1 MPIFSLLLGF
11 LLFAAMGGA
20 LLWKPEYLAR
30 VTNQDPTTPESRSEI
45 RAAYGGFG
53 VAIALALF
61 VAMVYS
67 DFRGG
72 IMFTVGLAL
81 IGMAGGRGYSA
92 WLERPT
98 SNIIWGLL
106 AAEAVMGLVI
116 FFRMF

>member
-1 MPIFSLLLGF
+1 MPLSLLLAF
-11 LLFAAMGGA
+11 LLFAAMGAA

-30 VTNQDPTTPESRSEI
+30 VTNQEPATPEARSEI
-45 RAAYGGFG
+45 RAVYGGFG
-53 VAIALALF
+53 IAIALALF
-61 VAMVYS
+61 TAMVYS

-72 IMFTVGLAL
+72 IMFTVGIAL
-81 IGMAGGRGYSA
+81 IGMAAGRGYSA

-106 AAEAVMGLVI
+106 AAEALLGLII

>member
-1 MPIFSLLLGF
+1 MPIISLLIGIV
-11 LLFAAMGGA
+11 LFAAMGGT
-20 LLWKPEYLAR
+20 LIMWPEALAR
-30 VTNQDPTTPESRSEI
+30 VTNQEPTTPESRSEI
-45 RAAYGGFG
+45 RAVYGGFG
-53 VAIALALF
+53 IAIALALF

-81 IGMAGGRGYSA
+81 IGMAAGRGYAA

-106 AAEAVMGLVI
+106 AAEALIGLMI
-116 FFRMF
+116 FFRVG

>member
-11 LLFAAMGGA
+11 LLFAAMGA
-20 LLWKPEYLAR
+20 TLLIWPEALAR
-30 VTNQDPTTPESRSEI
+30 VTNQEPTTPESRSEI

-67 DFRGG
+67 EFRGG

-81 IGMAGGRGYSA
+81 IGMAGGRG
-92 WLERPT
+92 
-98 SNIIWGLL
+98 
-106 AAEAVMGLVI
+106 M
-116 FFRMF
+116 

>member
-1 MPIFSLLLGF
+1 MPIFSLLIGF
-11 LLFAAMGGA
+11 LLFAAMGA
-20 LLWKPEYLAR
+20 TLLIWPEAVAR
-30 VTNQDPTTPESRSEI
+30 VTNQEPTTPEARSEI
-45 RAAYGGFG
+45 RAVYGGFG
-53 VAIALALF
+53 IAVALALF

-81 IGMAGGRGYSA
+81 IGMAAGRGYSA
-92 WLERPT
+92 WLELPT

-106 AAEAVMGLVI
+106 AAEAVLGLVI